1 MLFTLIILAIMAL
14 HFYHVIY
21 IDSIYYDGVIFF
33 YLLFTHDNIDYVGL
47 TSGLRH

>member
-1 MLFTLIILAIMAL
+1 MIILAIMAL

-33 YLLFTHDNIDYVGL
+33 TCYLHVIIL
-47 TSGLRH
+47 TMLALHPV